1 MLLLCGCSWIH
12 WRENPSG
19 ESMIDAGP
27 EKSCSLELAQDR
39 KSLPR
44 RVLALGT
51 PTLLV
56 IRVGTQS
63 EPDRLVRNGQAI
75 YFAAGKLNVEASD
88 FSHAQRTWKIEA
100 LDSAGR
106 RLADSVPIVGSVD
119 MRLLNLQGTGYAQ
132 LQAEGTV
139 TAVAGREATDL
150 VIYKA
155 DAPDPNRPTT
165 CDRHVRDGDYV
176 FVRAPNQDEWA
187 ALDLSGA
194 LYLPPASSK
203 PCPTPDSDAESQR
216 CPWDE
221 EVCSNDQRG
230 ALICAWSLHCND

>member
-106 RLADSVPIVGSVD
+106 RLADSVPRGGLSSVRGRRTATIRRRKALHRRFLRRQD
-119 MRLLNLQGTGYAQ
+119 WPHAVS
-132 LQAEGTV
+132 AGTV
-139 TAVAGREATDL
+139 RVTV
-150 VIYKA
+150 
-155 DAPDPNRPTT
+155 
-165 CDRHVRDGDYV
+165 
-176 FVRAPNQDEWA
+176 
-187 ALDLSGA
+187 
-194 LYLPPASSK
+194 PA
-203 PCPTPDSDAESQR
+203 
-216 CPWDE
+216 
-221 EVCSNDQRG
+221 
-230 ALICAWSLHCND
+230 

>member
-106 RLADSVPIVGSVD
+106 RLADSVPIVGG
-119 MRLLNLQGTGYAQ
+119 RGYAPAKPSGYR
-132 LQAEGTV
+132 LRALPG
-139 TAVAGREATDL
+139 GRNGKRRHSA
-150 VIYKA
+150 
-155 DAPDPNRPTT
+155 
-165 CDRHVRDGDYV
+165 CDRSRITV
-176 FVRAPNQDEWA
+176 FARAMT
-187 ALDLSGA
+187 LLS
-194 LYLPPASSK
+194 
-203 PCPTPDSDAESQR
+203 
-216 CPWDE
+216 
-221 EVCSNDQRG
+221 
-230 ALICAWSLHCND
+230 